1 MRGVWGWSAAAALA
15 LLVAGLAWWGG
26 AFRAPA
32 SSAPSLVVP
41 PAFALAREFG
51 FGAYRLAWSGRDLD
65 LLDGAGRSLWCTKEG
80 FLSAG
85 RADPVVRCDE
95 QSLEGFQSAGR
106 RLQVFGHLR
115 CTDGR
120 ISPYRLEMQDEGAR
134 GVLLSVTLGDPALDQ
149 IVLRWQREPDE
160 RFQGVADAGNGRA
173 AGVGEGRGP
182 ITEVKG
188 RWMMGPSESLLLVSS
203 SRAFYSGPGVTR
215 AFDAESAEVV
225 SLAVEA
231 GSLELRV
238 ARPALSP

>member
-15 LLVAGLAWWGG
+15 LLVAGLAWWGW

-32 SSAPSLVVP
+32 SSAPNLVVP

-65 LLDGAGRSLWCTKEG
+65 LLDGAGRSLWRTKEG

-120 ISPYRLEMQDEGAR
+120 ISPYRLEMQDEGTR

-149 IVLRWQREPDE
+149 IVLRWQRETDE
-160 RFQGVADAGNGRA
+160 RFQGVADAGNGSEA
-173 AGVGEGRGP
+173 SAGEGRGP
-182 ITEVKG
+182 IPEVKG
-188 RWMMGPSESLLLVSS
+188 RWTVGPSESLLLQSS
-203 SRAFYSGPGVTR
+203 SRAFYSGPGMTR
-215 AFDAESAEVV
+215 VFDAESAEVV

>member
-1 MRGVWGWSAAAALA
+1 MRGGWGWSAAAALA
-15 LLVAGLAWWGG
+15 LLVAGLAWWGW

-32 SSAPSLVVP
+32 SLAPSLVVP

-65 LLDGAGRSLWCTKEG
+65 LLDGAERSLWRTKEG
-80 FLSAG
+80 FLSA
-85 RADPVVRCDE
+85 ADPVARCDE

-134 GVLLSVTLGDPALDQ
+134 GVLLSVTLGDPVLDRV
-149 IVLRWQREPDE
+149 VLRWQREADE

-182 ITEVKG
+182 IPEVKG
-188 RWMMGPSESLLLVSS
+188 RWTVGPSESLLLVSS